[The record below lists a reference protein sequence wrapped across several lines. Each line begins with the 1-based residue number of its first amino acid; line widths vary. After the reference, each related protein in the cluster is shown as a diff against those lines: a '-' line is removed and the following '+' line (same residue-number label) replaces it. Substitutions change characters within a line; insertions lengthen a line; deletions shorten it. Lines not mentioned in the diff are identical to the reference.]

1 MRFLHVI
8 LCGLILVGFS
18 APTHAVERVLV
29 LHSYHAQYQW
39 TDELSRG
46 IRSVLE
52 SRPNLEINFEYLDL
66 KREKSEEYLQL
77 LSQSLGK
84 KYPRMLPK
92 VVIVSDDPALDFA
105 AKYREVLFP
114 GVPIVFCG
122 INDWTPERTK
132 NIPLVTGVNET
143 IGFEKTLDI
152 VAKVRPNLQELL
164 VIVDTT
170 RTSQDNLRQLLS
182 SLPGHMTA
190 KVTTTQTYSFA
201 QLQRALETFSPD
213 QAAMFVGFWTDAAG
227 RSISTEE
234 LEKIFQHS
242 TVPIFGR
249 SEWMIGRGQVG
260 GWCVIGFEQGSA
272 AARLAGKILDGA
284 KIENLPVI
292 VESPNRYVFDWEEIQ
307 HHRIDPDIFPM
318 GSIRGKPDTDV
329 RLTVG
334 LATVL
339 ALSGSLLLI
348 FALLMVAYVIER
360 RRRIQVILEQAQ
372 RQQYLLDG
380 LTDAVVTLGPNP
392 WRVRSTNRRI
402 MSVLGHSEECLTAHG
417 IVALMAGDPAFSLE
431 RFELLLAEV
440 MTGKEQTLVWRVKTG
455 DGQVTWMDVS
465 LRPLR
470 VGSEDCV
477 LTLWRSAEHRL
488 KSERG
493 REQLFTLA
501 IDMLCIASFDGKF
514 QQLNPAWTRC
524 LGWSR
529 TELLER
535 PWIDLVHPDDQAATI
550 RAGEQ
555 LRSGQIV
562 RDLINRYK
570 TKDGRWRYLSWNAS
584 PLPSENSIF
593 AVVRDVTE
601 HIAIQGRLRDSEERF
616 RAIVENSPMGAH
628 LWRLENETLYFVGAN
643 PAADAFTGI
652 RSQNLFGLEM
662 AKAFPGLEQTE
673 IPTRYT
679 EVIRSGTPWHTVT
692 FQYQDGRVSGAFD
705 VYAFRYAPDHMA
717 AFFFEVTERIR
728 MQENLRKAEEDLR
741 ITLDSIGD
749 AVIATDA
756 QGLVSR
762 MNPVAQ
768 TLTGW
773 EFSQAK
779 GRPLSEVFQIINAD
793 TRETAADPVAK
804 VIASGQIVGLA
815 NHTALIHKDGSERQI
830 ADSGAP
836 IRNAKGEL
844 VGVVLVFRDVTHEYA
859 LEEQLSQARKLDA
872 VGQLAGGVA
881 HDFNNLLLGILGAA
895 ELIQEGLPPEME
907 QTRQLADLIVQTAQ
921 KAADLTRKLLDFS
934 RKGQQ
939 QRVRI
944 NLNQIVDETQALL
957 SHAIDK
963 RIQIERST
971 QGSEPILVDGD
982 PNQIQNAIM
991 NLAINAR
998 DAMPSGGILNIRTEI
1013 RTIDD
1018 GALLQAVVPF
1028 TSGRYACVCIQDSG
1042 IGIPDAIRARIFE
1055 PFFTTKPTGKG
1066 TGLGLSAVFGI
1077 VQDHAGGILLESTSA
1092 KGSTFTLCFPLA
1104 GKNDQSR
1111 SSESSLHRMAIVK
1124 EHFNRHH
1131 ILVVDDE
1138 EFIRTTTKQQLEL
1151 AGYEVTT
1158 VNDGQAAVDLAK
1170 AMEPPFDLI
1179 LMDLMMPVL
1188 HGADAFYA
1196 IRSFDP
1202 SAKIIICTGYSSKT
1216 SDVERLFEAGAAG
1229 CLQKPYRRE
1238 ELLRTVHQVLGE
1250 TADG

>member
-1 MRFLHVI
+1 MRFLPIIIVS
-8 LCGLILVGFS
+8 LILVGIS
-18 APTHAVERVLV
+18 IPMHAVERVLV

-39 TDELSRG
+39 TDDLSRG
-46 IRSVLE
+46 IRSVFE
-52 SRPNLEINFEYLDL
+52 SRPNLEIHFEYLDL
-66 KREKSEEYLQL
+66 KRETSEEYLQL
-77 LSQSLGK
+77 VSRSLGK
-84 KYPRMLPK
+84 KYPRMLPR

-105 AKYREVLFP
+105 AKYREILFP

-122 INDWTPERTK
+122 VNDWTPERTK
-132 NIPLVTGVNET
+132 NIPMVTGVNET

-152 VAKVRPNLQELL
+152 IAKVRPNLQELL

-182 SLPGHMTA
+182 AMPGHLKA
-190 KVTTTQTYSFA
+190 KITSTQNQSFA
-201 QLQRALETFSPD
+201 QFQGTLNSLAKD
-213 QAAMFVGFWTDAAG
+213 QAALFIGFWTDSTG
-227 RSISTEE
+227 RNVSIEE
-234 LEKIFQHS
+234 LEKLFQQS
-242 TVPIFGR
+242 PAPVFGR
-249 SEWMIGRGQVG
+249 SEWMVGRGQIG

-272 AARLAGKILDGA
+272 AAVLAGKILDGA
-284 KIENLPVI
+284 KAEDVPVML
-292 VESPNRYVFDWEEIQ
+292 ESPNRFVFDWNEIKD
-307 HHRIDPDIFPM
+307 HGLDPNLFPV
-318 GSIRGKPDTDV
+318 GSIRGRPDTDV
-329 RLTVG
+329 HLTIG

-339 ALSGSLLLI
+339 ALSGSLLVI
-348 FALLMVAYVIER
+348 FALLMVAYVFER
-360 RRRIQVILEQAQ
+360 RRRIQAIVEQSE

-380 LTDAVVTLGPNP
+380 LTDAVITLGPNP
-392 WRVRSTNRRI
+392 WRVRSLNRRTLA
-402 MSVLGHSEECLTAHG
+402 VLGHSEESLFSHG
-417 IVALMAGDPAFSLE
+417 IVALMSGDPAFSLE
-431 RFELLLAEV
+431 RFESLLFEARN
-440 MTGKEQTLVWRVKTG
+440 GKEQNTVWRITTSE
-455 DGQVTWMDVS
+455 GQATWMDVS

-470 VGSEDCV
+470 LGSEDCV
-477 LTLWRSAEHRL
+477 LTLWRSAELRL

-514 QQLNPAWTRC
+514 QQINPAWTRC
-524 LGWSR
+524 LGWTR
-529 TELLER
+529 AELLET
-535 PWIDLVHPDDQAATI
+535 PWLDFVHPEDQAATI

-555 LRSGQIV
+555 LRNGQTV
-562 RDLINRYK
+562 QAFVNRYK
-570 TKDGRWRYLSWNAS
+570 TKDGRWRYLSWNSS
-584 PLPSENSIF
+584 PLSSENTLF

-601 HIAIQGRLRDSEERF
+601 EIAIQARLRDSEARF
-616 RAIVENSPMGAH
+616 RAIVENSPMGVH
-628 LWRLENETLYFVGAN
+628 LWRLENETLFFVGAN

-652 RSQNLFGLEM
+652 RSQNFFGLEM

-673 IPTRYT
+673 IPSRYT
-679 EVIRSGTPWHTVT
+679 EVIRTGTPWHTVT
-692 FQYQDGRVSGAFD
+692 FRYQNGRVSGAFD
-705 VYAFRYAPDHMA
+705 VSAFRYAPDHMA
-717 AFFFEVTERIR
+717 AFFCEVTERIR
-728 MQENLRKAEEDLR
+728 MQEDLRKAEEDLR

-756 QGLVSR
+756 QGCVSR

-773 EFSQAK
+773 SFAQAK
-779 GRPLSEVFQIINAD
+779 GRFLKEVFHIVNAD
-793 TRETAADPVAK
+793 TREPADDPVAK

-815 NHTALIHKDGSERQI
+815 NHTALIHKDGTERQI

-836 IRNAKGEL
+836 IRNAAGDL
-844 VGVVLVFRDVTHEYA
+844 VGVVLVFRDVTHEYV

-895 ELIQEGLPPEME
+895 ELIQEGLPAELE

-939 QRVRI
+939 YRVQVD
-944 NLNQIVDETQALL
+944 LNHIVDETLTLL
-957 SHAIDK
+957 SHTIDK
-963 RIQIERST
+963 RIHIERSR
-971 QGSEPILVDGD
+971 QDSEPMLVSGD

-991 NLAINAR
+991 NVAINAR
-998 DAMPSGGILNIRTEI
+998 DAMPTGGILSVHTDL

-1018 GALLQAVVPF
+1018 KALLHAVVPF
-1028 TSGRYACVCIQDSG
+1028 ASGHYACVCIQDSG
-1042 IGIPDAIRARIFE
+1042 TGIPDAIRARIFE
-1055 PFFTTKPTGKG
+1055 PFFTTKSTGKG

-1077 VQDHAGGILLESTSA
+1077 AQDHAGGILLESA
-1092 KGSTFTLCFPLA
+1092 PGKGSAFTLCFPRA
-1104 GKNDQSR
+1104 RATDQSR
-1111 SSESSLHRMAIVK
+1111 PSESSLRQMGVVK
-1124 EHFNRHH
+1124 ERFNRRR

-1138 EFIRTTTKQQLEL
+1138 EFIRSTTKQQLEL

-1170 AMEPPFDLI
+1170 AIEPPFDLI

-1196 IRSFDP
+1196 IRRFNP
-1202 SAKIIICTGYSSKT
+1202 SAKIIICTGYSSTT

-1229 CLQKPYRRE
+1229 CLHKPYRRE
-1238 ELLRTVHQVLGE
+1238 ELRRIVQHVLGE
-1250 TADG
+1250 TAGE